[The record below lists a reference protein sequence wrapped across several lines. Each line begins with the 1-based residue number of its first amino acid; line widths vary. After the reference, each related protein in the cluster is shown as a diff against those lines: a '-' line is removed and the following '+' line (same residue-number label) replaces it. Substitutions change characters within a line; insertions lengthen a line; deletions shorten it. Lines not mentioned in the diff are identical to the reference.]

1 LETINEVLKNEG
13 FCLTNLPSVSDL
25 TFAGL
30 IATGTHATGLT
41 HKILAAQMV
50 LEIEFVNGKGE
61 IMHTSESDN
70 PSLFKAMLCSLGALG
85 IIT

>member
-1 LETINEVLKNEG
+1 METINEVLKNEG

-41 HKILAAQMV
+41 HKILAA
-50 LEIEFVNGKGE
+50 
-61 IMHTSESDN
+61 
-70 PSLFKAMLCSLGALG
+70 
-85 IIT
+85 